1 MALTSSARVDLDA
14 DQFAA
19 HPPKVGADFD
29 MSKRTQQFPR
39 RTFLMATSLVIAT
52 LSLPPMQGGLAD
64 DVQVGGRTDTRIERL
79 LQAKRL
85 MDGRRDYTDYCASCH
100 GEEGEGAGGIA
111 AFAEGAG
118 DVLRIVDAISG
129 GHEDKIASAWQPE
142 LDKERAAGVAEYVQQ
157 TFLSPSEQ
165 LDRSAGQAIYARTC
179 SVCHG
184 EKGDGASWA
193 HRSLSPPPIDFT
205 SARAREMS
213 RHQMIVAAGYGVDG
227 TAMMPFSTQLSPA
240 EIAAV
245 VDYIRVEFV
254 NPENAVEPG
263 ATSHADHVG
272 HAHGDAMPIGG
283 DMGASFPEA
292 LVGDYQRGKAFYEEN
307 CAECHGING
316 AGDGRRAYFIRP
328 KPRDF
333 TSDRSRAELNRP
345 HLFGA
350 IANGVVGREMP
361 AWSKVIDHQQIADVA
376 EYVFATFIR
385 PSTESTPN
393 NGSSAPSWQPASDN
407 GSAKKN

>member
-1 MALTSSARVDLDA
+1 
-14 DQFAA
+14 
-19 HPPKVGADFD
+19 
-29 MSKRTQQFPR
+29 MSRRTQQFPR
-39 RTFLMATSLVIAT
+39 RTILMATGVVIAS

-64 DVQVGGRTDTRIERL
+64 DVQMGSRTDTRIERL

-100 GEEGEGAGGIA
+100 GEEGAGAGGIA
-111 AFAEGAG
+111 AFSDGAS
-118 DVLRIVDAISG
+118 DLHRIVNAISG
-129 GHEDKIASAWQPE
+129 GHEDKIASAWQPKLNE
-142 LDKERAAGVAEYVQQ
+142 ERVAGVAEYVLQ
-157 TFLSPSEQ
+157 TLLSPSEQ

-193 HRSLSPPPIDFT
+193 HRSLSPAPIDFT
-205 SARAREMS
+205 SARARAMS
-213 RHQMIVAAGYGVDG
+213 RHQMIVAAGYGVED

-254 NPENAVEPG
+254 ESENAVDSI
-263 ATSHADHVG
+263 ATSHADHHA
-272 HAHGDAMPIGG
+272 HAHGDTASIGG
-283 DMGASFPEA
+283 SMGESFPEA
-292 LVGDYQRGKAFYEEN
+292 LVGDYQRGKAFYEQN

-361 AWSKVIDHQQIADVA
+361 AWSKVIDDQQIADVA

-385 PSTESTPN
+385 PDTGASPN
-393 NGSSAPSWQPASDN
+393 DGSATPSWQPALDHGN
-407 GSAKKN
+407 TKKK